1 MSSTNSSSVISR
13 LKGVFARFGIPDV
26 LVSDNGP
33 PFGSVDFRDFT
44 QVYGIKHTTSSPH
57 FPQAN
62 GEVERAVQVA
72 KRILSQR
79 DPPLALMNYR
89 ATPHSA
95 TGYTPSQLLFGRQ
108 IRTRVPVL
116 PCVLKP
122 GWPSHSEVKTNDG
135 AAKDAYAFYYNR
147 RYGARE
153 LPALQSGD
161 RVRMKVDSEK
171 RWSDP
176 VKVLESHDSP
186 RSYIVQDRNGQRFR
200 RNRRHLQ
207 HIPEQESEQEQVSGS
222 DIQEPVQ
229 ESAPEAEAVQLGM
242 AMQPPGP
249 GSQLVTRRGR
259 VVKPPDRLDL

>member
-1 MSSTNSSSVISR
+1 MRAKSSVWWPRIYSQIQRLVSACEKYQIDKPSLRKEPLKTTPLPERPWSKVGIDFAEYQGHKYLVMVCYYSRFIEILHMSSTNSSSVISR

-79 DPPLALMNYR
+79 DPPLALMNYLS
-89 ATPHSA
+89 TPHSA
-95 TGYTPSQLLFGRQ
+95 TGYTPSQLLFGRE

-122 GWPSHSEVKTNDG
+122 GWPSYSEVKTNDG

-161 RVRMKVDSEK
+161 RVRMKVDS
-171 RWSDP
+171 D
-176 VKVLESHDSP
+176 
-186 RSYIVQDRNGQRFR
+186 FR
-200 RNRRHLQ
+200 
-207 HIPEQESEQEQVSGS
+207 EEVE
-222 DIQEPVQ
+222 
-229 ESAPEAEAVQLGM
+229 
-242 AMQPPGP
+242 
-249 GSQLVTRRGR
+249 
-259 VVKPPDRLDL
+259 